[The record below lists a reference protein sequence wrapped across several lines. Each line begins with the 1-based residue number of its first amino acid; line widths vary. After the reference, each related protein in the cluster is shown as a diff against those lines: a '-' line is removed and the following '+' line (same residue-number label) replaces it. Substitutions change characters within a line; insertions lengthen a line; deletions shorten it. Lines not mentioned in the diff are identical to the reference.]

1 MSFFSIHSFT
11 SAIKNLQHDP
21 VNAYQLYQAGRYLT
35 SILVSIFLVKSGL
48 TNNEVGHFELLL
60 FIAMTV
66 SFFWTVGMQNA
77 LVSYYPNIHVGDRL
91 KILQTVFLLL
101 VFIGIV
107 IGSVVLLFPQW
118 VTEVFKPIGSIDFL
132 PLVAL
137 FVMVSAPL
145 LMVENI
151 LLLRKQAALLFR
163 YTIISLSATI
173 LLTGFIG
180 IMAPDVKNFLLCLIG
195 LAALRLLYLIYLLDI
210 FEGVVIEKSVF
221 LTFLIFAAPLIL
233 NTLISSLMDV
243 VDGWFVSRYFSAAD
257 FAVFRYGARELP
269 FSNVLYSSLSVA
281 MIPLLGSGTSALT
294 ALKSKATKW
303 MHILF
308 PLSIVLMF
316 ISPLLFSGIYNPSYK
331 TSAFIFNIYLLILTS
346 RVLLPQTYNFAKH
359 QHKVIIWSGIFE
371 LTCNI
376 VLSYWWMHIWG
387 IYGLA
392 LATVVAYFIQKLILM
407 LYNKIKNGI
416 PLSAYIDVK
425 YYFMYCATSVLALF
439 LSFKV
444 FS

>member
-1 MSFFSIHSFT
+1 MSLFSIHSFKK
-11 SAIKNLQHDP
+11 AIKNLPHDP
-21 VNAYQLYQAGRYLT
+21 VNAYQLYQASRYLT

-48 TNNEVGHFELLL
+48 TSDAVGQFELLL
-60 FIAMTV
+60 FIAVTL

-77 LVSYYPNIHVGDRL
+77 LVSYYPGIHERDKL
-91 KILQTVFLLL
+91 KSLQTVFLLL
-101 VFIGIV
+101 VLTGIL
-107 IGSVVLLFPQW
+107 IGSLVLLFPQW
-118 VTEVFKPIGSIDFL
+118 VTGAFKPEGSIDFL
-132 PLVAL
+132 PLLAL

-145 LMVENI
+145 LMVENV
-151 LLLRKQAALLFR
+151 LLLRKQAALLIR

-173 LLTGFIG
+173 LLTGLIG
-180 IMAPDVKNFLLCLIG
+180 IMAPDVKNFLLCLIA
-195 LAALRLLYLIYLLDI
+195 LAALRLVYLIYLLDI
-210 FEGVVIEKSVF
+210 VKGVMIEKKVF
-221 LTFLIFAAPLIL
+221 ITFLIFAAPLIL

-269 FSNVLYSSLSVA
+269 FSSVLYSSLSVA

-308 PLSIVLMF
+308 PVSIVLMF
-316 ISPLLFSGIYNPSYK
+316 ISPSLFSGIYNPSYK

-346 RVLLPQTYNFAKH
+346 RVLLPQAYNFAKH
-359 QHKVIIWSGIFE
+359 QHKVIIWSGILE

-387 IYGLA
+387 MYGLA

-425 YYFMYCATSVLALF
+425 YYSIYCVASVLALF
-439 LSFKV
+439 LSFKA